1 MTDMA
6 ITREE
11 IEKVLEENNFQ
22 RGAASDDPEK
32 DATHIWVDRAGQR
45 FVRFTDKPDGDDGSL
60 IYGDANQGEAGVAL
74 RYDKAVLVL
83 SGALSAKKAQKLGMQ
98 LPEGIFQKAL
108 GEGSAPALTIPKGD
122 PLLGEA
128 KKSKQKKAL
137 PAPKKAPP
145 ES

>member
-1 MTDMA
+1 MA

-45 FVRFTDKPDGDDGSL
+45 FVRFADKPESEEGTL
-60 IYGDANQGEAGVAL
+60 IYGDATQGEAGVAL

-108 GEGSAPALTIPKGD
+108 GDGSAPPLTIPKGD
-122 PLLGEA
+122 PLLGEE
-128 KKSKQKKAL
+128 KSKRKKAL
-137 PAPKKAPP
+137 PAPAPKKAPP